1 MDILITVGIFPP
13 DIGGPASFVPKI
25 SKYLINKGHN
35 IKIICLSDKEH
46 LDYKDEF
53 SVIRINRNLPIISRW
68 FKTIVKIY
76 NVSKKSDLIF
86 VNGLG
91 TEATIANLFSRK
103 KVIRKIVGDPV
114 WERVY
119 NKKLINESF
128 DDFQENK
135 HGIFISLQKIIRNW
149 SINKSNLIIT
159 PSQHLKTFINKIGVD
174 NKILVINNGV
184 TIQET
189 NNKVFQNRI
198 IQLLVISRLVTQ
210 KNIDS
215 IIKAVKVMENE
226 GIILNIVGDG
236 SEINNLKN
244 LVENYELEE
253 KVNFIGK
260 IENAKLNEYLS
271 NADIFVQASN
281 YEGLPHSILEAIN
294 YEIPILSTEVGGCSV
309 LLNKGERGYIIP
321 LPISETGISDG
332 IRTIINNKKEAMSK
346 AKVAKEFLNQQHNF
360 NMNADIYHLVIPI
373 SEINIIHETTQG
385 PFKANSS
392 LIPSWTFSENGKS
405 IVSSIRTQIQ
415 KEEN

>member
-119 NKKLINESF
+119 NRKLINESF

-174 NKILVINNGV
+174 NKTLVINNGV

-346 AKVAKEFLNQQHNF
+346 AKAAKEFLNQQHNF
-360 NMNADIYHLVIPI
+360 NMNADIYH
-373 SEINIIHETTQG
+373 ENINEM
-385 PFKANSS
+385 FN
-392 LIPSWTFSENGKS
+392 
-405 IVSSIRTQIQ
+405 
-415 KEEN
+415 

>member
-35 IKIICLSDKEH
+35 VKIICLSDKEH
-46 LDYKDEF
+46 LDNKDEF

-68 FKTIVKIY
+68 LKTILKIY
-76 NVSKKSDLIF
+76 KVSKKSDLIF

-91 TEATIANLFSRK
+91 TETTIANLFSRK
-103 KVIRKIVGDPV
+103 KVIRKVVGDPV

-119 NKKLINESF
+119 NKKLINETF

-135 HGIFISLQKIIRNW
+135 HGLFISLQKIIRNW

-159 PSQHLKTFINKIGVD
+159 PSQHLKAFINKVGVD

-189 NNKVFQNRI
+189 NKKVFQNNI
-198 IQLLVISRLVTQ
+198 IQLLVVSRLVSQ
-210 KNIDS
+210 KNIDT
-215 IIKAVKVMENE
+215 IIKAVKIMENE
-226 GIILNIVGDG
+226 SIILNIIGDG

-244 LVENYELEE
+244 LVEDYELEE

-260 IENAKLNEYLS
+260 IENTKLNEYLS

-281 YEGLPHSILEAIN
+281 YEGLPHSILEAVN

-321 LPISETGISDG
+321 LPISETAISEG
-332 IRTIINNKKEAMSK
+332 IRTIINNKKEAITK
-346 AKVAKEFLNQQHNF
+346 AKVAKEFLNQQYNF
-360 NMNADIYHLVIPI
+360 NTNADIYH
-373 SEINIIHETTQG
+373 EKINEMIY
-385 PFKANSS
+385 
-392 LIPSWTFSENGKS
+392 
-405 IVSSIRTQIQ
+405 
-415 KEEN
+415 

>member
-68 FKTIVKIY
+68 IKTIVKIY
-76 NVSKKSDLIF
+76 NASKKSDLIF

-346 AKVAKEFLNQQHNF
+346 AKAAKEFLNQQHNF
-360 NMNADIYHLVIPI
+360 NMNADIYH
-373 SEINIIHETTQG
+373 ENINKM
-385 PFKANSS
+385 FN
-392 LIPSWTFSENGKS
+392 
-405 IVSSIRTQIQ
+405 
-415 KEEN
+415 

>member
-119 NKKLINESF
+119 NKKLINEPF

-135 HGIFISLQKIIRNW
+135 HGLFISLQKIIRNW
-149 SINKSNLIIT
+149 SINKSNLVIT
-159 PSQHLKTFINKIGVD
+159 PSQHLKAFIQNIGCEND
-174 NKILVINNGV
+174 IYVINNGV
-184 TIQET
+184 EIKKIEKGVTLAKELRMKSET
-189 NNKVFQNRI
+189 TR
-198 IQLLVISRLVTQ
+198 LLVVSRLVSQ
-210 KNIDS
+210 KNIDL
-215 IIKAVKVMENE
+215 IIKAIKRIENKN
-226 GIILNIVGDG
+226 ILLNIVGDG
-236 SEINNLKN
+236 PEVNNLKN
-244 LVENYELEE
+244 LVKE
-253 KVNFIGK
+253 KSLNKRVSFIGK
-260 IENAKLNEYLS
+260 IKNSELHNYLED
-271 NADIFVQASN
+271 ADIFIQASN

-294 YEIPILSTEVGGCSV
+294 YEIPILSTEVGGCSAI
-309 LLNKGERGYIIP
+309 LNKGERGYIIP
-321 LPISETGISDG
+321 IPVSEVEISEG
-332 IRTIINNKKEAMSK
+332 IRTIINNKNEARSK
-346 AKVAKEFLNQQHNF
+346 VKLAKNYLNQEHNF
-360 NMNADIYHLVIPI
+360 NTNADIYHEKIKEVV
-373 SEINIIHETTQG
+373 
-385 PFKANSS
+385 
-392 LIPSWTFSENGKS
+392 KS
-405 IVSSIRTQIQ
+405 Q
-415 KEEN
+415 

>member
-35 IKIICLSDKEH
+35 VKIICLTDKEH
-46 LDYKDEF
+46 LDYRDEF

-332 IRTIINNKKEAMSK
+332 IRRIINNKKEAMSK

-360 NMNADIYHLVIPI
+360 NMNADIYH
-373 SEINIIHETTQG
+373 ENINEM
-385 PFKANSS
+385 FN
-392 LIPSWTFSENGKS
+392 
-405 IVSSIRTQIQ
+405 
-415 KEEN
+415 

>member
-189 NNKVFQNRI
+189 NNKVFQNSI
-198 IQLLVISRLVTQ
+198 IQLLVVSRLVTQ

-271 NADIFVQASN
+271 NADIFVQAST

-360 NMNADIYHLVIPI
+360 NMNADIYH
-373 SEINIIHETTQG
+373 ENINEM
-385 PFKANSS
+385 FN
-392 LIPSWTFSENGKS
+392 
-405 IVSSIRTQIQ
+405 
-415 KEEN
+415 

>member
-119 NKKLINESF
+119 NKKLINEPF

-360 NMNADIYHLVIPI
+360 NMNADIYH
-373 SEINIIHETTQG
+373 ENINEM
-385 PFKANSS
+385 FN
-392 LIPSWTFSENGKS
+392 
-405 IVSSIRTQIQ
+405 
-415 KEEN
+415 

>member
-35 IKIICLSDKEH
+35 VKIICLSDKEH

-189 NNKVFQNRI
+189 NNKVFQNSI
-198 IQLLVISRLVTQ
+198 IQLLVVSRLVTQ

-360 NMNADIYHLVIPI
+360 NMNADIYH
-373 SEINIIHETTQG
+373 ENINEMV
-385 PFKANSS
+385 N
-392 LIPSWTFSENGKS
+392 
-405 IVSSIRTQIQ
+405 
-415 KEEN
+415 

>member
-68 FKTIVKIY
+68 LKTIVKIY

-135 HGIFISLQKIIRNW
+135 HGISISLQKIIRNW
-149 SINKSNLIIT
+149 SINKSNLVIT
-159 PSQHLKTFINKIGVD
+159 PSQHLKAFINKIGVD

-189 NNKVFQNRI
+189 NNKVFQNSI
-198 IQLLVISRLVTQ
+198 IQLLVVSRLVTQ

-321 LPISETGISDG
+321 LPISETGISEG

-360 NMNADIYHLVIPI
+360 NMNADIYH
-373 SEINIIHETTQG
+373 ENINEM
-385 PFKANSS
+385 FN
-392 LIPSWTFSENGKS
+392 
-405 IVSSIRTQIQ
+405 
-415 KEEN
+415 